1 MEKKTAL
8 TGEGVLY
15 AILQD
20 EIVEPIVNVPNQPI
34 SSTLIYVGYSTLNE
48 GAAEK
53 GEIGIGNGTYL
64 TRGTSDELRKW
75 IRTYT
80 SIEDV
85 DKIRKING
93 YRLVYEDV
101 SFRSAQLFYDMFAS
115 RSVLLVAN
123 SPEIWPEK
131 IPLVPDKHGEFAY
144 EINQ

>member
-1 MEKKTAL
+1 MEKKIAL
-8 TGEGVLY
+8 TGEGELY
-15 AILQD
+15 VYFKD
-20 EIVEPIVNVPNQPI
+20 EKTGALFNIPKHPI
-34 SSTLIYVGYSTLNE
+34 SSTPISVEYSTLNE

-93 YRLVYEDV
+93 YRLVYEDS
-101 SFRSAQLFYDMFAS
+101 SFGAAQLFYDMLVS
-115 RSVLLVAN
+115 RSVLLVAD

-131 IPLVPDKHGEFAY
+131 IPLVPDKHGAFAY